1 MSQEQHKPRD
11 IHQMYGWVVVGK
23 RDGREHALHFKTKEE
38 AMKSS
43 LEGILM
49 DERYYKEVYLKNK

>member
-1 MSQEQHKPRD
+1 MSQEQHKPRE
-11 IHQMYGWVVVGK
+11 IHKMYGWVVIGK
-23 RDGREHALHFKTKEE
+23 RDGVEHALHFPTKEE

-49 DERYYKEVYLKNK
+49 DERYYKEVYLPNK